1 MFDTAHLPPSSF
13 LFFALDTSCFKPN
26 HYILSCLLRA
36 QLLLSSRARV
46 IQKLRESVACKVLL
60 TKVLWI
66 GQLRVLST
74 LGLFLEDGGRLVS
87 VEIFS
92 NKEALIQ
99 AVEMEVKEGPEN
111 LDKSWARKG
120 RYCGASP

>member
-1 MFDTAHLPPSSF
+1 M
-13 LFFALDTSCFKPN
+13 
-26 HYILSCLLRA
+26 
-36 QLLLSSRARV
+36 
-46 IQKLRESVACKVLL
+46 
-60 TKVLWI
+60 
-66 GQLRVLST
+66 LST

-99 AVEMEVKEGPEN
+99 AVETEVKEGPEN

>member
-1 MFDTAHLPPSSF
+1 MFDTAHHLPPSSF

-26 HYILSCLLRA
+26 HYILSCLLRP
-36 QLLLSSRARV
+36 LSSRARV

-60 TKVLWI
+60 SKVLWI

-74 LGLFLEDGGRLVS
+74 LGLFLEDGDRLVS

-99 AVEMEVKEGPEN
+99 AVEMEVKEDPEN